1 VSREG
6 IPSDLL
12 ALADRQLEALNRRDL
27 DAVMSMYAS
36 DVVYDTSSP
45 GLGVYEGTEAMR
57 VLIKDYWDAF
67 EDLTFELEELRD
79 LGSGVTF
86 HVVRQHARPVG
97 SPQYV
102 ENHEAHVSEWV
113 DGKIVRVAV
122 YLDIDQARAAAE
134 RLARERG

>member
-1 VSREG
+1 MSQENA
-6 IPSDLL
+6 PADLV
-12 ALADRQLEALNRRDL
+12 ALAHRQLEAVNRQDL
-27 DAVMSMYAS
+27 DAFMSIYAP
-36 DVVYDTSSP
+36 DVVYDTSEH

-57 VLIKDYWDAF
+57 GLIKAYWDAF

-97 SPQYV
+97 SAQYV

-113 DGKIVRVAV
+113 DDKITRVTV
-122 YLDIDQARAAAE
+122 YLDADEGRRVAK
-134 RLARERG
+134 RLAQERE

>member
-1 VSREG
+1 
-6 IPSDLL
+6 
-12 ALADRQLEALNRRDL
+12 
-27 DAVMSMYAS
+27 
-36 DVVYDTSSP
+36 
-45 GLGVYEGTEAMR
+45 MR

-102 ENHEAHVSEWV
+102 ESHKAHVSEWV

-122 YLDIDQARAAAE
+122 YLDVDEGRSAAEGLARA
-134 RLARERG
+134 RE

>member
-1 VSREG
+1 VSDEC

-12 ALADRQLEALNRRDL
+12 ALAERQLEAVNRRDL
-27 DAVMSMYAS
+27 DALMSMYVS
-36 DVVYDTSSP
+36 DVVYDTSSA
-45 GLGVYEGTEAMR
+45 GLGMYKGIDAMR

-86 HVVRQHARPVG
+86 HVVRQHARPLG
-97 SPQYV
+97 SPQYI

-122 YLDIDQARAAAE
+122 YLDVDEGRSAAE
-134 RLARERG
+134 RLARARR